1 MPATA
6 RNTRIGPN
14 RAGRS
19 APTRLPPEPPAA
31 APAMA
36 DCDEVGEGVDEPVKV
51 GVPSIAGVGSNT
63 GVGSGVGGVGTDVWV
78 GTGVA
83 APVTEKGAQARWL
96 RRTP

>member
-51 GVPSIAGVGSNT
+51 GVHSIAGVGSNT
-63 GVGSGVGGVGTDVWV
+63 GVGAGVGGVGTGV
-78 GTGVA
+78 GVEAGVA
-83 APVTEKGAQARWL
+83 ATAHERVEQLCYAKPT
-96 RRTP
+96 